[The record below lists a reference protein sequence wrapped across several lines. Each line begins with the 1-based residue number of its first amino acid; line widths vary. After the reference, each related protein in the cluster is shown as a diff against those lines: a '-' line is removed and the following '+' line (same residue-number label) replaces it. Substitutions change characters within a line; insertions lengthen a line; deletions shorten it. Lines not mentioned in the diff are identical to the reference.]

1 MRDRMTGPTNTEG
14 VHDLDKVIVA
24 IPALGDSRF
33 KRWGKTLT
41 GVDRTKTNGYAY
53 LGSFLAIGRKA
64 ELPVGS
70 YVLLYHE
77 YGSRRYTTPV
87 AEVFQVAQEGTLA
100 PVLKVEGKDWALD
113 LRDKAAEL
121 FVQDEAP
128 TLTLTADEE
137 ALVAALV
144 ALPYDRRAAVLTAV
158 DQAVGAQ
165 R

>member
-1 MRDRMTGPTNTEG
+1 MTGPTNTEG
-14 VHDLDKVIVA
+14 VRIMDKVIVA

-64 ELPVGS
+64 ELSVGS
-70 YVLLYHE
+70 YILLYHE

-87 AEVFQVAQEGTLA
+87 AEVVRVTAEATLA
-100 PVLKVEGKDWALD
+100 PVLKVEGRDWALD
-113 LRDKAAEL
+113 LRNKAAEL
-121 FVQDEAP
+121 FVQEAP
-128 TLTLTADEE
+128 TLRGDEE
-137 ALVAALV
+137 ALVPALV

-158 DQAVGAQ
+158 DQAIGE